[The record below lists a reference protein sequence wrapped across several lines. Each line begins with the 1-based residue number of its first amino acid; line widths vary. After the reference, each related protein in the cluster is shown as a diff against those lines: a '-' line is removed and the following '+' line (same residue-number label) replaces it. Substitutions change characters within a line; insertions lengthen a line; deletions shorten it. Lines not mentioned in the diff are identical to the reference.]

1 MEGEVHMIGKVKIKK
16 VNKVTGQEEVIFED
30 ENQLTEGIKHAI
42 VNVLTGTGSQDID
55 DYKFSYY
62 QLGDQKYDLST
73 YDISADVTSSALQS
87 YFWTLKS
94 PFTIS
99 QYGRDSIFGV
109 APKDTYVLGSIYPSG
124 TGTTKVI
131 DNFVQPPDTRTV
143 RNEYS
148 NLFALQPLGF
158 TAGKTG
164 TILLSSIYV
173 AGCADIWVGEPE
185 NKGIS
190 PMSSLQDFSMSG
202 PDFAAPSWRM
212 VYTPE
217 RNLKTD
223 LGKNAFGN
231 VCIRSHH
238 GYVYHG
244 NTTEYQ
250 KGEQMTVYAKLRT
263 NQTLSNYFA
272 GVHYTSGSPELSST
286 SLTGRVQIFNRFAQ
300 NLIASTAGQNR
311 NDFIY
316 RYDYDNSAAT
326 YTPRILDVSSG
337 WERYAAGNADGI
349 QGAVDAFESVY
360 GFSSASADSK
370 AEYGVVSGNIYNSV
384 GAVYTYADHLNNY
397 STESGPGAAASLMD
411 TSNIGFGPSGN
422 FYRVSTSW
430 VSASDKMVNNYHAYA
445 NGTELVGQGLACFVY
460 PIVSSVKEVD
470 GDGEIVG
477 EQVLEKTP
485 RSAAY
490 IGFQQWDYNAE
501 AQANQNVHG
510 EASYYLTYPQDFVRI
525 PDEYVT
531 NHLDNITNVRLI
543 VDEALANSQTIKE
556 VGLFLKNPSGATGR
570 DAPFL
575 AAYKLLP
582 CDINKTSEFSY
593 IIDWELSFIDTSV
606 PYTEQTPA
614 SDGCTSS

>member
-1 MEGEVHMIGKVKIKK
+1 MIGKVKIKK
-16 VNKVTGQEEVIFED
+16 VNKATGHEEVIFED

-42 VNVLTGTGSQDID
+42 VNVLTGTGSKDIN

-62 QLGDQKYDLST
+62 QLGNQKYDLST
-73 YDISADVTSSALQS
+73 YDISADVTSSALKS

-94 PFTIS
+94 PLKIS

-124 TGTTKVI
+124 TGATKVV
-131 DNFVQPPDTRTV
+131 DNFVQPPYARTV

-148 NLFALQPLGF
+148 NIFALAPLGF
-158 TAGKTG
+158 TAGTHG
-164 TILLSSIYV
+164 TLLLSSIYV
-173 AGCADIWVGEPE
+173 AGCADTWVADPD
-185 NKGIS
+185 NFGIP

-202 PDFAAPSWRM
+202 PDFAAPTWLVS
-212 VYTPE
+212 YTPE
-217 RNLKTD
+217 RNLTTS
-223 LGKNAFGN
+223 LGKDAFGA

-244 NTTEYQ
+244 NTTEYR
-250 KGEQMTVYAKLRT
+250 KGEQMNVFANLRT

-286 SLTGRVQIFNRFAQ
+286 TLTGRVQIFNRFAQ
-300 NLIASTAGQNR
+300 NLLAGTAGQNR

-326 YTPRILDVSSG
+326 YTPSILAVSSG
-337 WERYAAGNADGI
+337 WERYA
-349 QGAVDAFESVY
+349 DAKST
-360 GFSSASADSK
+360 ASAAAEFARVYDFPTDESESK

-384 GAVYTYADHLNNY
+384 GAVYTYADHLNSY
-397 STESGPGAAASLMD
+397 STKSGPGAAVMD

-430 VSASDKMVNNYHAYA
+430 VSASDKMINNYHAYA

-460 PIVSSVKEVD
+460 PVVSSVKEVD
-470 GDGEIVG
+470 VGGEIVG
-477 EQVLEKTP
+477 EMLLEKTP

-490 IGFQQWDYNAE
+490 MGFQQWDYNAE

-510 EASYYLTYPQDFVRI
+510 EASYYLTFTQDFVDI
-525 PDEYVT
+525 PDEYTT
-531 NHLDNITNVRLI
+531 NHLDNTTNVRLI
-543 VDEALANSQTIKE
+543 VDENLANSQTIRE

-575 AAYKLLP
+575 AAYKLLY

-593 IIDWELSFIDTSV
+593 IIDWELSFIDISV
-606 PYTEQTPA
+606 PYTEQT
-614 SDGCTSS
+614 SSSEGCTSS